1 MEKNMDFNYC
11 SNVPILLYQVDT
23 ILTNFTHKVWSKKNW
38 DSHFLSLLHKLS
50 YLFYILST
58 YVQVPF
64 EFFAASELLS
74 ELLAPNSKRNCIV
87 FLYSSWD
94 MACSN
99 MRVQFF
105 SDQTL
110 ALLHIN
116 ATSIAPLSLLCEHF
130 LLFEKK
136 ITALLK
142 SQNFFD
148 CYQKTVYLKKTFSS
162 TANLT
167 NLHA

>member
-1 MEKNMDFNYC
+1 MEKNIDFNYC

-64 EFFAASELLS
+64 EFFTASTELLS
-74 ELLAPNSKRNCIV
+74 ELLAPNSILKELYSI
-87 FLYSSWD
+87 FILYSSWD

-110 ALLHIN
+110 DLLHIM
-116 ATSIAPLSLLCEHF
+116 LLHQLLHF
-130 LLFEKK
+130 LYYVSIF
-136 ITALLK
+136 
-142 SQNFFD
+142 
-148 CYQKTVYLKKTFSS
+148 CCLKKK
-162 TANLT
+162 L
-167 NLHA
+167 LHF